1 MLKFYAFI
9 SAACAALTAILNL
22 NSGLRLLWL
31 VPISFISTFL
41 GLFVL
46 QGIIFLISILF
57 VDVNKPP
64 KHSRYYRL
72 STLLLLKLIVP
83 LLRVKIHTTGV
94 DKVPRDC
101 RFLLVCN
108 HLHDVDPA
116 VIMYSLPFAE
126 LGFIGKKE
134 IYRDM
139 KFIGR
144 VMHSLHGLP
153 IDRENNRSAVLTIGA
168 AAEFIKNDEASM
180 SIFPEGY
187 VSVSGKF
194 QPFRNGAF
202 KIAKKAHCP
211 IVVATLK
218 NTKQVVKNMFLR
230 NTDVYFDVLD
240 VVDTE
245 TVDALS
251 TAELSERI
259 HATMA
264 ENLEL

>member
-1 MLKFYAFI
+1 MLKLYAII
-9 SAACAALTAILNL
+9 SAACAAMTA
-22 NSGLRLLWL
+22 LLGARTGFALFWRMPL
-31 VPISFISTFL
+31 SFFSTFL
-41 GLFVL
+41 GLIVL
-46 QGIIFLISILF
+46 QCLVFAVSVLL
-57 VDVNKPP
+57 VNVNKSP
-64 KHSRYYRL
+64 KYVNYYRF
-72 STLLLLKLIVP
+72 SVITLLNLLVP
-83 LLRVKIHTTGV
+83 LLRVKVHSTGT
-94 DKVPRDC
+94 DSVPRDC

-116 VIMYSLPFAE
+116 VIMYCLPFLE

-139 KFIGR
+139 KFIGKA
-144 VMHSLHGLP
+144 MHALHGLP
-153 IDRENNRSAVLTIGA
+153 LDRENNRSAVLTINA
-168 AAEFIKNDEASM
+168 AAEKIKNDETSM

-194 QPFRNGAF
+194 QEFRNGAF

-230 NTDVYFDVLD
+230 TTHVYFDVLD
-240 VVDTE
+240 VIDTQ
-245 TVDALS
+245 TVDALT
-251 TAELSERI
+251 TAELSEQI

-264 ENLEL
+264 ENLE